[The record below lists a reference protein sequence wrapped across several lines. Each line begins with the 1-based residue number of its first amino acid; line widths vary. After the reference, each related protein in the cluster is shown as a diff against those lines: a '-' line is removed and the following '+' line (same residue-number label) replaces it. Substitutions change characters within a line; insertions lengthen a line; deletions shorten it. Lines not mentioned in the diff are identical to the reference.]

1 MVEAKRALILR
12 ALLGTSALIVVQSEA
27 FAGGF
32 ALREQSAQHQG
43 SSIAGAA
50 AGGSLSSS
58 FWNPATLSSVRAF
71 ELEAVATG
79 VIPTVEIDPQAPTAT
94 LGFGDSGD
102 IGQDA
107 FVPALYGAYRLTDK
121 LVLGLS
127 VNGAFGLVTTPDED
141 WAGQT
146 YSRDSEV
153 FSLVATPMVSYQ
165 VNDWLSLGAG
175 LQIQYFKT
183 ELEQALNAAPGAPSV
198 TLDLDDDYGLG
209 FTLGAL
215 LTPMPGTEIGIGF
228 RSSIEHDLEGESDP
242 ALSLAGDDIS
252 ADLELP
258 EMVSL
263 GIRQRITDQFRL
275 LGTVEWTNWSRLDA
289 VSVEDDNGDPI
300 DLNPALVGNQGLPFE
315 WDDGWFF
322 SVGGEYDVN
331 DRLTV
336 RSGIG
341 WELSPVNEDNRATR
355 LPDDDRLWVS
365 AGLSYAPNDRYE
377 FDLGYSY
384 IRTFGTE
391 IEIEPDHANYNG
403 LPFYAD
409 VDSDVHVITAGL
421 KVKLGGGPA
430 F

>member
-1 MVEAKRALILR
+1 MVEGKRAFILR
-12 ALLGTSALIVVQSEA
+12 GLMATTALVLIQSEVL
-27 FAGGF
+27 AGGF

-50 AGGSLSSS
+50 AGGSLSSA
-58 FWNPATLSSVRAF
+58 FWNPATMSSVRAF
-71 ELEAVATG
+71 EFESVATV

-107 FVPALYGAYRLTDK
+107 FVPAAYGAYRLTDK

-127 VNGAFGLVTTPDED
+127 VNGAFGLVTTPEED

-146 YSRDSEV
+146 YSRDLEV
-153 FSLVATPMVSYQ
+153 FSLVATPMASYQ

-183 ELEQALNAAPGAPSV
+183 KLEQATGAAPGDPSV
-198 TLDLDDDYGLG
+198 TLDLDDQYGLG

-215 LTPMPGTEIGIGF
+215 LRPMPGTEIGIGF
-228 RSSIEHDLEGESDP
+228 RSSIEYDLEGESDP
-242 ALSLAGDDIS
+242 TLSLAGDDIS

-275 LGTVEWTNWSRLDA
+275 LGTAEWTNWSRLDA
-289 VSVEDDNGDPI
+289 VAVEDDKGDP
-300 DLNPALVGNQGLPFE
+300 LLELPFE
-315 WDDGWFF
+315 WEDGWFF

-331 DRLTV
+331 DRFTV

-341 WELSPVNEDNRATR
+341 WELSPVYQDNRATR
-355 LPDDDRLWVS
+355 LPDNDRLWVS

-409 VDSDVHVITAGL
+409 VDLDVHVITAGL

-430 F
+430 FEKP